1 MNCKQ
6 KSSNLVPI
14 IFHNFSG
21 NDCHLL
27 FKQLLPQASKR
38 GYEPKISPKSLENY
52 VNVQVEC
59 SYRFLSSSLDKLVKS
74 INSFSV
80 MQENCL
86 DDELFN
92 MKWAYPFEYFMQSAS
107 GNLGN
112 FDKPLNLTKE
122 VF

>member
-6 KSSNLVPI
+6 KSSSFVPI

-21 NDCHLL
+21 YDCHLL
-27 FKQLLPQASKR
+27 IEQPLPQAFKR

-52 VNVQVEC
+52 VNVQVGC

-80 MQENCL
+80 MQENGL

-92 MKWAYPFEYFMQSAS
+92 MKLAYPFEYFMQT